1 MNWIDSFFHWLATW
15 FSSAPEGS
23 TVAKVQAATV
33 KACGFLP
40 TAETVVALIP
50 LQHPAKDMA
59 VLLARK
65 ICTAVTKSYTASR
78 TMGEPKL
85 LPEVDGVIIE
95 GEYINKGVK

>member
-40 TAETVVALIP
+40 TAETVIALIP
-50 LQHPAKDMA
+50 LQHPAKDLA
-59 VLLARK
+59 VVLAKK

-78 TMGEPKL
+78 TMGEKKM
-85 LPEVDGVIIE
+85 LPEVDGVLIE
-95 GEYINKGVK
+95 GEYVNK